1 MAAYLFA
8 DINVTDPARFDD
20 YRGKVA
26 PLVEKYGGK
35 YLVRGGHHETV
46 EGDWSPNRL
55 VVIEFEDLDRAKAF
69 YFSAEYAPVMEIR
82 KQASNGNV
90 LIVEGA

>member
-35 YLVRGGHHETV
+35 YLVRGGGYEKV

-55 VVIEFEDLDRAKAF
+55 VVIEFETLARAKEW
-69 YFSAEYAPVMEIR
+69 YYSPEYAGPMKLRHES
-82 KQASNGNV
+82 ANTNV
-90 LIVEGA
+90 VFAEGL

>member
-8 DINVTDPARFDD
+8 DINVNDPARFDD

-35 YLVRGGHHETV
+35 YLVRGGGYEKV

-82 KQASNGNV
+82 KQASTGNV

>member
-1 MAAYLFA
+1 M
-8 DINVTDPARFDD
+8 
-20 YRGKVA
+20 A

-35 YLVRGGHHETV
+35 YLVRGGGYEKV

-55 VVIEFEDLDRAKAF
+55 VAIEFEDLDRAKAF

-82 KQASNGNV
+82 KQSSTGNV

>member
-8 DINVTDPARFDD
+8 DINVTDPARFDE

-26 PLVEKYGGK
+26 PLVEKYGGT
-35 YLVRGGHHETV
+35 YLVRGGDFEAV
-46 EGDWSPNRL
+46 EGGWSPGRL
-55 VVIEFEDLDRAKAF
+55 VVIEFENLERAKAF

-82 KQASNGNV
+82 KQASTGNV

>member
-8 DINVTDPARFDD
+8 DINVTDPAKFDD

-35 YLVRGGHHETV
+35 YLVRGGSHETV

-69 YFSAEYAPVMEIR
+69 YFSTEYAPVMEIR
-82 KQASNGNV
+82 KQASTGNV